1 MEREEV
7 ALIAKAL
14 SDANRIR
21 IIEMLVDGEKCG
33 CEILEELDT
42 KIDVIKLIDTIEY
55 DYPTFHLSMECYYS
69 IIDRG
74 NLVLKEHE
82 NSKWLNKAELKS
94 VNWLPADLKLL
105 DKLSSYL

>member
-33 CEILEELDT
+33 CEILEELDISQPT
-42 KIDVIKLIDTIEY
+42 LSHHMKILT
-55 DYPTFHLSMECYYS
+55 EC
-69 IIDRG
+69 
-74 NLVLKEHE
+74 NLL
-82 NSKWLNKAELKS
+82 NSKKNGK
-94 VNWLPADLKLL
+94 
-105 DKLSSYL
+105 

>member
-33 CEILEELDT
+33 C
-42 KIDVIKLIDTIEY
+42 
-55 DYPTFHLSMECYYS
+55 
-69 IIDRG
+69 
-74 NLVLKEHE
+74 
-82 NSKWLNKAELKS
+82 
-94 VNWLPADLKLL
+94 
-105 DKLSSYL
+105 

>member
-33 CEILEELDT
+33 CEILEELDISQPT
-42 KIDVIKLIDTIEY
+42 LSHHMKILT
-55 DYPTFHLSMECYYS
+55 ECNLLNSKKNGKWQIYS
-69 IIDRG
+69 I
-74 NLVLKEHE
+74 
-82 NSKWLNKAELKS
+82 NSEKFK
-94 VNWLPADLKLL
+94 
-105 DKLSSYL
+105 

>member
-33 CEILEELDT
+33 CEILEELDISQPT
-42 KIDVIKLIDTIEY
+42 LSHHMKILT
-55 DYPTFHLSMECYYS
+55 ECNLLNSKKNGKWQIYS
-69 IIDRG
+69 I
-74 NLVLKEHE
+74 NSEKFKEF
-82 NSKWLNKAELKS
+82 
-94 VNWLPADLKLL
+94 KLYIMRISC
-105 DKLSSYL
+105 DKCRIEVK

>member
-33 CEILEELDT
+33 CEILEELDISQPT
-42 KIDVIKLIDTIEY
+42 LSHHMKILT
-55 DYPTFHLSMECYYS
+55 ECNLLNSKKNGKWQIYS
-69 IIDRG
+69 I
-74 NLVLKEHE
+74 NSEKFKEF
-82 NSKWLNKAELKS
+82 
-94 VNWLPADLKLL
+94 KLYIMRISC
-105 DKLSSYL
+105 DKCYIEVK

>member
-33 CEILEELDT
+33 CEILEELDISQPT
-42 KIDVIKLIDTIEY
+42 LSHHMKILT
-55 DYPTFHLSMECYYS
+55 ECNLLNSKKNGKWQIYS
-69 IIDRG
+69 I
-74 NLVLKEHE
+74 NSEKFKEF
-82 NSKWLNKAELKS
+82 
-94 VNWLPADLKLL
+94 KLYIMRISC
-105 DKLSSYL
+105 DKFHIEVK